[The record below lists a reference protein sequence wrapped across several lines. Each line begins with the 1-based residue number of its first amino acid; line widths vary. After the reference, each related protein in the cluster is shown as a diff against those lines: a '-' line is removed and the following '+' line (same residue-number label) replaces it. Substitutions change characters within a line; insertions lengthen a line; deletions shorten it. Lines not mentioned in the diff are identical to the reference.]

1 MVATHSRFAFFI
13 ARFAHSVAHAHI
25 KGMSVAFTKESDAEA
40 VAADLPDR
48 PIPSHANLV
57 TPKGLAQID
66 AELATA
72 RAAYDAARSGEA
84 ISADR
89 SAMARAT
96 RDLRYWS
103 ARRAS
108 AHLIETRPT
117 GGTIAFGSSVTFER
131 TDGRTQTYSIVGD
144 DEADPAHG
152 SVSYV
157 SPLARAM
164 MEKTVGDIVKLA
176 GQDVEIIAI
185 T

>member
-1 MVATHSRFAFFI
+1 
-13 ARFAHSVAHAHI
+13 
-25 KGMSVAFTKESDAEA
+25 MSVAFTKESDAEA

-48 PIPSHANLV
+48 PIPAHANLV
-57 TPKGLAQID
+57 TPAGLGRIE
-66 AELATA
+66 AELAAA
-72 RAAYDAARSGEA
+72 RAAYDTARSADA

-108 AHLIETRPT
+108 AQLVESRAVDGSIT
-117 GGTIAFGSSVTFER
+117 FGSRVTFER
-131 TDGRTQTYSIVGD
+131 ADGHQQSYAIVGD
-144 DEADPAHG
+144 DEADPAQG

-164 MEKTVGDIVKLA
+164 IGKAVGDVVVLA
-176 GQDVEIIAI
+176 GQEVEIVAI
-185 T
+185 G